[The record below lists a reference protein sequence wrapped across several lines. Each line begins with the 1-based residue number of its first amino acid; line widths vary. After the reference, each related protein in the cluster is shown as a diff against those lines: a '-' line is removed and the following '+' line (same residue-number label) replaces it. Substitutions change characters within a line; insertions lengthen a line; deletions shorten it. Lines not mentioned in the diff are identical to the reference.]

1 MMRAVDFILFMLTI
15 IVLISIVA
23 TFGGFFFGIGLNLA
37 NLLFFIFT
45 SCTAKKNKPSYELAS

>member
-15 IVLISIVA
+15 IVLVSIVA

-37 NLLFFIFT
+37 NLLF
-45 SCTAKKNKPSYELAS
+45 